1 MNKKLFW
8 LLAFTFSVALCQPIY
23 ADQYKGESAQ
33 HASCPCNKMWIKKLD
48 LNDEQQAKIKAIRA
62 QARAVHVMKKDE
74 LMTINNQ
81 IQELIKLNELDESKL
96 DILINQKKE
105 IMGTLMKSRAMTKHQ
120 MYNVLTP
127 AQKAKYEDL
136 IKQEEKQ

>member
-8 LLAFTFSVALCQPIY
+8 LIAFTFSVALCQPIY
-23 ADQYKGESAQ
+23 ADQHKDESAKQ
-33 HASCPCNKMWIKKLD
+33 VSCPCKKMWVKTLD
-48 LNDEQQAKIKAIRA
+48 LNDEQQAKMKAIRA
-62 QARAVHVMKKDE
+62 QARAVKKKKKDE
-74 LMTINNQ
+74 LITINNQ

-96 DILINQKKE
+96 DVLINQKKE

-127 AQKAKYEDL
+127 AQRAKYEDL
-136 IKQEEKQ
+136 TKEKGKK